1 MCQLWLRL
9 GANFVE
15 LRYGEVRRIPL
26 PRTTVN
32 KVARLWLNLND
43 TRVRAYTTTTAKA
56 VGDMAAGS
64 SLESW
69 VGQSVSVE
77 LAADPGS
84 ETSIAILRGGGLE
97 ARLEGVSEYGLMLLM
112 VRYDELEDK
121 RVEYNRFYPWAQVR
135 SVGLLE
141 PQAGPS

>member
-1 MCQLWLRL
+1 MR
-9 GANFVE
+9 
-15 LRYGEVRRIPL
+15 L
-26 PRTTVN
+26 PRTRLN

-43 TRVRAYTTTTAKA
+43 TRVRAYTNTAGKA
-56 VGDMAAGS
+56 EGDMAAGS

-69 VGQSVSVE
+69 VGQYVSVE

-84 ETSIAILRGGGLE
+84 EGSIAILRGGGLE
-97 ARLEGVSEYGLMLLM
+97 AFLEGVSEYGIMLLM

-121 RVEYNRFYPWAQVR
+121 RIEYNRFYPWAQVR

-141 PQAGPS
+141 PQPESS